1 MTEQDSNQ
9 KVSEQ
14 EQLIKTFTENQSA
27 INNADIVEIERTESG
42 DIALQIYGQKP
53 EEQYRVIINGDFEVV
68 GKSIITEED
77 KAAIRAIDE
86 ANEKAFEQAMKSD
99 EEVLYDAIVSKVKSL
114 WK

>member
-1 MTEQDSNQ
+1 MTEQDSNK

-27 INNADIVEIERTESG
+27 IDNADIVEIERTKRG
-42 DIALQIYGQKP
+42 DIALQIYG
-53 EEQYRVIINGDFEVV
+53 EHVDDQYRVIVNGDFEVV
-68 GKSIITEED
+68 GESVITEDD